1 MQPRSRLVSWQGIS
15 LLETMIALIIVVV
28 GLFALQRVFPQAV
41 AFGRE
46 ATARSQATLLAQ
58 GQLERLRLG
67 GFEALATAEKV
78 TAPMPFMNSQ
88 QQPTA
93 ETFRWQS
100 EVYPVAKDLLELHV
114 RVTWPWP
121 AQTHQVHFATY
132 VSQP

>member
-1 MQPRSRLVSWQGIS
+1 MQRHSRLVSWQGIS

-58 GQLERLRLG
+58 GQLERLRLR

-78 TAPMPFMNSQ
+78 ATPMPFVDSQ
-88 QQPTA
+88 QQTTA
-93 ETFRWQS
+93 EAFRWQAD
-100 EVYPVAKDLLELHV
+100 VYPITKDLLELHV

-132 VSQP
+132 ISKP